1 MIGYYPTNVQFEQ
14 YFYEDAFG
22 RDDLL
27 SPDRIIGRRHGR
39 GRICPSALLGKRPDL
54 GGRRERDLSDVL
66 GENME
71 TLQDTLLVLGNISI
85 DNLRLTG
92 CAGAWTVFKVAD
104 VTEDTY
110 LLEYCVGVN
119 IVAGL
124 NLQLTGDL
132 PREGIYDLRN
142 LTKESK
148 VVCVDA
154 SLEFAITSHGF
165 ATIDKATQ
173 GIRRINSTAVLTEC
187 ISFTASNF
195 PKYSTS
201 GTIMDMK
208 VNMTFADFAIYQNMH
223 LNLKSTMDFAPALPL
238 LQFPL
243 TVGDEWNVDS
253 KMTLTG
259 EACGYFNATGLPAE
273 LTSAFDV
280 NGGVFNGSV
289 RIQDLTN
296 LGPIP
301 LENGNFGPIEQD
313 IQTIM
318 ECVGTTSME
327 VSGHNLTV
335 FDVKETQSGIH
346 LFYSPD
352 IEFLASALVEPQID
366 MLSDMITLPGGSLT
380 SGLDLNA
387 EISMVVA
394 DPIKATN
401 EISQI
406 GADQGVVPVILV
418 SPTDTG
424 SAGAAQGS
432 NFEVFFIAAAVVI
445 AIGVGAVMLLRA
457 RTPKGP

>member
-1 MIGYYPTNVQFEQ
+1 MLSVVAIFFLLIVSSAAVMAEGESAPPPTWEKGQTWAV
-14 YFYEDAFG
+14 
-22 RDDLL
+22 
-27 SPDRIIGRRHGR
+27 
-39 GRICPSALLGKRPDL
+39 
-54 GGRRERDLSDVL
+54 GGERDLSDVL

-85 DNLRLTG
+85 DDLRLTG

-110 LLEYCVGVN
+110 LLEYCVGAN

-124 NLQLTGDL
+124 NVQLTGDL
-132 PREGIYDLRN
+132 PREGTYDLRN

-148 VVCVDA
+148 VVSVDA

-165 ATIDKATQ
+165 VTIDKATQ
-173 GIRRINSTAVLTEC
+173 GISRINSTAVLTEC

-208 VNMTFADFAIYQNMH
+208 VNMTFEDIAVYQNMH
-223 LNLKSTMDFAPALPL
+223 VNLKSTMDFAPALPL
-238 LQFPL
+238 IQFPL
-243 TVGDEWNVDS
+243 SVGDEWAIDS
-253 KMTLTG
+253 KMTLAG

-273 LTSAFDV
+273 MTSAFDV
-280 NGGVFNGSV
+280 NGEVFDGSV
-289 RIQDLTN
+289 LIQDLTN

-301 LENGNFGPIEQD
+301 LDNGTFGPIEQD
-313 IQTIM
+313 IQTTM
-318 ECVGTTSME
+318 ECIGTTSME

-335 FDVKETQSGIH
+335 FDVKEAQSGIH

-352 IEFLASALVEPQID
+352 IEFLAGALVEPPLD
-366 MLSDMITLPGGSLT
+366 MLSDMTALPGGSLT
-380 SGLDLNA
+380 SSLDLNTD
-387 EISMVVA
+387 ISMETA
-394 DPIKATN
+394 DPLKATN

-406 GADQGVVPVILV
+406 GADQGVVPVALV
-418 SPTDTG
+418 SPSDTDN
-424 SAGAAQGS
+424 AGAAQGL

-445 AIGVGAVMLLRA
+445 AIGVGAVLLLRA